1 MDAKEARAI
10 TEYERA
16 NFDNSLLAKHIIS
29 QIKQSAERGR
39 EMVIVEGLPSDLKQ
53 EIGKFPT
60 DKGYSVRKVDYCLDF
75 DEDKY
80 DLEISW

>member
-16 NFDNSLLAKHIIS
+16 NFDNSLLAKHIVS

-39 EMVIVEGLPSDLKQ
+39 EMVIVEGLPLDLRQ
-53 EIGKFPT
+53 VISKFLT
-60 DKGYSVRKVDYCLDF
+60 DKGYSVRELDYDLII
-75 DEDKY
+75 DEDEY